1 MFYDLGAVR
10 SSDAEAQIRGHQ
22 IQTLIKVHNSK
33 DPCELSVCIIHISAG
48 TVVTLRFAYHQY
60 IVIYVEL
67 FVSPSVERFN

>member
-48 TVVTLRFAYHQY
+48 TVVTLRFAYHPVY
-60 IVIYVEL
+60 CDISRIVCVTKC
-67 FVSPSVERFN
+67 